1 MIGDYFVLDAVTHA
15 YNQLKDNYAEP
26 VFADAMVEMAY
37 HLGADAP
44 DPRYAMDREQY
55 IVDWRVDGLANLLF
69 AESDTDVAVM
79 HPLLF
84 SSFKDGYSSIEKAAE
99 ALEKYPTRFV
109 GAYAFADP
117 LKGADAVNMLREQA
131 GLWKPLGMKLY
142 PTSWNGEKFVSFR
155 MDDPKIAYPMYEE
168 AQKLGINT
176 VAVHK
181 AVPIGPFSVGDA
193 FNPTDI
199 EAAATD
205 FPELNFEI
213 VHGGLAFLE
222 ETAWLLARFGNISVN
237 MEIQNILIERR
248 PRAFAEVLLGLCRV
262 GGSDMLERMFWGSG
276 GTLCHPQPALDAFR
290 DFEFP
295 EDLLESAGLFK
306 PIRQLTTQDKRNILS
321 ETYARLHGLDVNK
334 IREGLKTD
342 QFARKPG
349 TPPAPPLSTIDRGKA
364 KVQEAAGA

>member
-1 MIGDYFVLDAVTHA
+1 MTGHFFVIDAVTHA
-15 YNQLKDNYAEP
+15 YNQVTENYAEP
-26 VFADAMVEMAY
+26 VFAEAMVEMAY
-37 HLGADAP
+37 ALGADAP
-44 DPRYAMDREQY
+44 DPRYAMDRDQY
-55 IVDWRVDGLANLLF
+55 IVDWQVDGLANLLF

-84 SSFKDGYSSIEKAAE
+84 ASFKDGYSSIAKAAE
-99 ALEKYPTRFV
+99 ALEKYPNRFI

-117 LKGADAVNMLREQA
+117 LKSDAVGMLREQA

-142 PTSWNGEKFVSFR
+142 PTSWTGEKFISFR

-205 FPELNFEI
+205 FPDLNFEI

-222 ETAWLLARFGNISVN
+222 ETAWLLARFGNIAIN

-248 PRAFAEVLLGLCRV
+248 PAAFAEVLLGLCRV
-262 GGSDMLERMFWGSG
+262 GGSEMLERMFWGSG
-276 GTLCHPQPALDAFR
+276 GTLCHPQPALEAFR
-290 DFEFP
+290 DFQFP
-295 EDLLESAGLFK
+295 EEMLDKAGLFK
-306 PIRQLTTQDKRNILS
+306 PIRQITDQDKANILS
-321 ETYARLHGLDVNK
+321 GTFARRHNLDLDK
-334 IREGLKTD
+334 IRAGIGGDEFSRQPGEGPK
-342 QFARKPG
+342 
-349 TPPAPPLSTIDRGKA
+349 PPLSTISKGRAIAG
-364 KVQEAAGA
+364 EAANA